1 MSSRHTLSFLNGTHR
16 FNYRVAGVVIRDNH
30 VLVCREDED
39 DFVLLPG
46 GRVEFGEASDK
57 ALYREI
63 EEELMCTARVERLL
77 FSAENFFEREGEYY
91 HEIAH
96 YYAVTLPEEFP
107 FEINGPCLVAHDEG
121 HVLTFDWVPVEVQAL
136 ERFNLLPK
144 WIQQRFVDLP
154 ARAEHVIVDER
165 QKP

>member
-1 MSSRHTLSFLNGTHR
+1 MSGRTTLTFLTGRNR
-16 FNYRVAGVVIRDNH
+16 FNYRVAGVIIRDNH
-30 VLVCREDED
+30 VLVCREDTD

-77 FSAENFFEREGEYY
+77 FSAENFFEREGKRY

-96 YYAVTLPEEFP
+96 YYAVTLPDEFP
-107 FEINGPCLVAHDEG
+107 FEKNGPSLVTHDEG

-136 ERFNLLPK
+136 ERFNVLPG
-144 WIQQRFVDLP
+144 WIRQRFVDLP
-154 ARAEHVIVDER
+154 AQAEHLIMDER
-165 QKP
+165 

>member
-1 MSSRHTLSFLNGTHR
+1 MSGRTTLTFLTGRNR
-16 FNYRVAGVVIRDNH
+16 FNYRVAGVIIRDNH
-30 VLVCREDED
+30 VLVCREDTD

-77 FSAENFFEREGEYY
+77 FSAENFFEREGERY

-96 YYAVTLPEEFP
+96 YYAVTLPDEFP
-107 FEINGPCLVAHDEG
+107 FETNGPSMVKHEEG
-121 HVLTFDWVPVEVQAL
+121 HVLTFEWVPVEAQAL
-136 ERFNLLPK
+136 ERFNVLPG
-144 WIQQRFVDLP
+144 WIRQHFVDWP
-154 ARAEHVIVDER
+154 AQAEHMIIDER
-165 QKP
+165 